1 MTSGHIMQP
10 KKCGQKFRL
19 MVNDLLIDPTAH
31 LVTILKLMKSL
42 FSEEVDQINRDLTLF
57 LSSTGR
63 LKNGDK

>member
-1 MTSGHIMQP
+1 
-10 KKCGQKFRL
+10 

-42 FSEEVDQINRDLTLF
+42 FSEEVDPINRDLTLF
-57 LSSTGR
+57 LSSTGL

>member
-1 MTSGHIMQP
+1 
-10 KKCGQKFRL
+10 

-31 LVTILKLMKSL
+31 LVIILKLMKSL

-57 LSSTGR
+57 LSSTGL